1 MGCYSRVPFKGLRG
15 IPFKGLRG
23 FHNRVPFKSILGFEV
38 GVNVKGFFFC
48 CSSMSSSMGLGF
60 ALRVQS

>member
-15 IPFKGLRG
+15 IPFK
-23 FHNRVPFKSILGFEV
+23 SIMGFEV